1 MHILNSSR
9 FSGAENVIIT
19 IINQM
24 KSDYELY
31 YVSRDGTIRE
41 KLEQENIIFV
51 PIKTL
56 SITEIRKIVV
66 KYKPDLIHAHD
77 FTASIICSVFGWK
90 QPVISHLHNNSL
102 WLRTYHP
109 YSFLYLLTSI
119 MYKKILMVS
128 PSVLEEYVFRKYIE
142 KKSRIVGNPNN
153 IANIIIKSNAFQ
165 SDSYFDIVF
174 MGRLTEQKNPLRF
187 IRIIEKV
194 LQQADV
200 TCAMIG
206 QGELEVE
213 CRTLIEEHKLE
224 KEIKLLGFLDT
235 PYPILKQAKILCITS
250 DWEGYGLVAVE
261 ALANGIPVLATAVG
275 GLPTIVDD
283 QCGKICNNNGEFV
296 EEIVKLNEEPD
307 YYSAKSK
314 QALQRA
320 DELNNIESYIASLKQ
335 CYEQMLTER

>member
-77 FTASIICSVFGWK
+77 FTASIICSAFGWK

-174 MGRLTEQKNPLRF
+174 IGRLTEQKNPLRF

-224 KEIKLLGFLDT
+224 KEIKLLGFLDN

-283 QCGKICNNNGEFV
+283 KCGKICNNNGEFV

-307 YYSAKSK
+307 YYSSKSK
-314 QALQRA
+314 QALHRA